1 MTDVTVLDQT
11 RSAWDVAH
19 DQQRFDRLG
28 LTRDNILSK
37 MAEAATEIAGW
48 GAGNEA
54 AVIRFAMAE
63 IVRLRAEQNQL
74 IAGHAVAVTRA
85 NRSSESDADGKGEG

>member
-1 MTDVTVLDQT
+1 MTDVTVLDPT

-28 LTRDNILSK
+28 LTRENILAK
-37 MAEAATEIAGW
+37 MAEAGTEFAGW

-54 AVIRFAMAE
+54 AVMRFAMAE
-63 IVRLRAEQNQL
+63 IDKSVRHVQT
-74 IAGHAVAVTRA
+74 H
-85 NRSSESDADGKGEG
+85 DY

>member
-1 MTDVTVLDQT
+1 MNDVTVLDPT

-19 DQQRFDRLG
+19 DQKRFDRLG

-37 MAEAATEIAGW
+37 MAEAGTEIAGW

-54 AVIRFAMAE
+54 AVMRFAMAE
-63 IVRLRAEQNQL
+63 IVRLRA
-74 IAGHAVAVTRA
+74 
-85 NRSSESDADGKGEG
+85 GKEEG

>member
-1 MTDVTVLDQT
+1 VNDVTVLDPT

-37 MAEAATEIAGW
+37 MAEAGTEIAGW

-54 AVIRFAMAE
+54 AVMRFAMAE
-63 IVRLRAEQNQL
+63 IVRLRA
-74 IAGHAVAVTRA
+74 
-85 NRSSESDADGKGEG
+85 GKGEG

>member
-1 MTDVTVLDQT
+1 MNDVTVLAPT
-11 RSAWDVAH
+11 RSAWDVAY

-37 MAEAATEIAGW
+37 MAEAGTEIAGW

-54 AVIRFAMAE
+54 AVMRFAMAE
-63 IVRLRAEQNQL
+63 IVRLRA
-74 IAGHAVAVTRA
+74 
-85 NRSSESDADGKGEG
+85 GKEEGR

>member
-1 MTDVTVLDQT
+1 MNDVTVLDPT

-37 MAEAATEIAGW
+37 MAEAGTEIAGW
-48 GAGNEA
+48 GNEA
-54 AVIRFAMAE
+54 AVMRFAMAE
-63 IVRLRAEQNQL
+63 IVRLRA
-74 IAGHAVAVTRA
+74 
-85 NRSSESDADGKGEG
+85 GKGEG